1 MKLLKSVPKLQKI
14 IGIFYDVI
22 PAKAGIHDVSL
33 WIPDI
38 SLREIPE

>member
-1 MKLLKSVPKLQKI
+1 MKLLKSVSKLQKSSV
-14 IGIFYDVI
+14 IFYDVI
-22 PAKAGIHDVSL
+22 PAKAGIHGVLL